1 MKKEGVPVDA
11 SVAAIFPAMW
21 PDFPM
26 PVTMTR
32 PWQFRQ
38 IWQARAN
45 AASSRGLSA
54 AIARSSISSARRPAA
69 INDSGEA
76 EPLLTSA
83 FMAESYRLDPAQSLK
98 LSTMTPPAMTPE
110 TIAELIRAGLPGA
123 TVHVE
128 SDDNVHFGSRIVAPQ
143 FAGLRPIA
151 RHQLVYKA
159 LGALMGREIHALSI
173 EALTP
178 DEAGT

>member
-1 MKKEGVPVDA
+1 
-11 SVAAIFPAMW
+11 
-21 PDFPM
+21 
-26 PVTMTR
+26 
-32 PWQFRQ
+32 
-38 IWQARAN
+38 
-45 AASSRGLSA
+45 
-54 AIARSSISSARRPAA
+54 
-69 INDSGEA
+69 
-76 EPLLTSA
+76 
-83 FMAESYRLDPAQSLK
+83 
-98 LSTMTPPAMTPE
+98 MTPPAMTPE
-110 TIAELIRAGLPGA
+110 SIAELIRAGLPGA

-143 FAGLRPIA
+143 FAGLRPLA